1 MTDEA
6 RQFSVDLDQLD
17 KLADRVR
24 GLVGFITDQLAA
36 IDQKA
41 KEVGAVWSG
50 SAAEAYREAHAEWT
64 VGATDVQ
71 EGLAALQDA
80 AKRTHEGYVG
90 AVAENLRI
98 LGI

>member
-1 MTDEA
+1 MSAEV

-17 KLADRVR
+17 KLADRIR
-24 GLVGFITDQLAA
+24 GLAGFITDQLVA

-41 KEVGAVWSG
+41 KEVEAVWSG
-50 SAAEAYREAHAEWT
+50 SAAAAYSEAHTEWT
-64 VGATDVQ
+64 AGATAIQ
-71 EGLAALQDA
+71 EGLAALHEA
-80 AKRTHEGYVG
+80 AKHAHTGYIG